1 MFLMNGDKQVLEFS
15 LEDMYLKVF
24 DNNFLPY
31 ELKDFVKTSNP
42 DDIKKT
48 MKDLEIFKDFLS
60 SRVLLLTR
68 ENAKVILNV
77 TSLPQ
82 SLKMEDRI
90 KIVLACKGLSMTD
103 NFWIKE
109 ENERLSFAD
118 VNLRKNKLSD
128 ASYEIAIL
136 GKHISAT
143 AKELRPDLSTTGMF
157 PKYWRREDDSV
168 YLYKTDKL
176 GGKFNS
182 AAEIEASSILK
193 EIGADVIPYKEEIK
207 DGILFSVSKCIATD
221 EYSLISASSVK
232 DWCIHTGKDFLSFIK
247 ENFMA
252 PFSNMVV
259 SDYILSNTDRHIENW
274 GFMVDNATNKIMSFA
289 PLYDLN
295 QALVADQFGTDIKDL
310 IYEPTGISFLDGIK
324 EYAFYSTLDLTK
336 INIEKLSFQVKER
349 LDTVLL
355 YKCQKSFVVSE
366 IEEIET
372 DER

>member
-15 LEDMYLKVF
+15 LEDMYLKVL

-42 DDIKKT
+42 TDIKKM

-60 SRVLLLTR
+60 SRVLLLSR

-82 SLKMEDRI
+82 SLKTEDRI
-90 KIVLACKGLSMTD
+90 KIVLACKGLNMTD

-109 ENERLSFAD
+109 DGEHLSFAD

-143 AKELRPDLSTTGMF
+143 AEDLRPDLSTIGMF
-157 PKYWRREDDSV
+157 PKYWKREGDSV

-176 GGKFNS
+176 GGKVNS
-182 AAEIEASSILK
+182 AAEIEASRILK
-193 EIGADVIPYKEEIK
+193 EIGADVVPYKEVIK

-221 EYSLISASSVK
+221 ECSLVSASSVK
-232 DWCIHTGKDFLSFIK
+232 DWCVHTGKDFLEFVK
-247 ENFMA
+247 ENYMGS
-252 PFSNMVV
+252 FSNMVV
-259 SDYILSNTDRHIENW
+259 SDFILANTDRHMENW
-274 GFMVDNATNKIMSFA
+274 GFIVDNRTNRILSFA

-295 QALVADQFGTDIKDL
+295 QALVADKFGTDVRNL
-310 IYEPTGISFLDGIK
+310 IYEPTEISFLEGIK
-324 EYAFYSTLDLTK
+324 EYASHSTLDLTK
-336 INIEKLSFQVKER
+336 INIEKLSSQVKER

-355 YKCQKSFVVSE
+355 YRYQKSFTFNE
-366 IEEIET
+366 IEEIEA